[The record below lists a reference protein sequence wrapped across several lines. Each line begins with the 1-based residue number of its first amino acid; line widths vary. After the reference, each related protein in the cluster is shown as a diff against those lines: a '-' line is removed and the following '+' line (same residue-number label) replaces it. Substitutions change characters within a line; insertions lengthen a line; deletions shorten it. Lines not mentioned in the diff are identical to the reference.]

1 MYGLSCD
8 ASPLSNFRRTRVAI
22 LFSMEGTAS
31 QRSTTLGRHTVATI
45 KTMGIR
51 MANQI
56 NRAQE
61 GGNSRHWL
69 ALEGKVCVVSGAAG
83 GIGSAIA
90 HVLGDAGARLALL
103 DRDEAGCRARA
114 RTLNENGI
122 EALAL
127 ACDIGD
133 LDSVRGAVAD
143 VESAYGA
150 ADVLVNNAGLLRP
163 GGIEE
168 IDLDAWNAMLRVNLT
183 GYMLCSQQ
191 FGHGMLKQGAGAIV
205 HVASVAA
212 HHPQTYSGAYSPGK
226 AGVAMLSRQIAAE
239 WGPRGIRS
247 NAVCPGMIRTP
258 LSAAFY
264 EQGDIEQRRSAMTA
278 SRRIGEPQ
286 DIADVVAF
294 LASVRAAY
302 VNGAEIVVDGGLE
315 SMLMDLVP
323 RPGFAASSAAPAAPA
338 TPVAR

>member
-1 MYGLSCD
+1 M
-8 ASPLSNFRRTRVAI
+8 T
-22 LFSMEGTAS
+22 
-31 QRSTTLGRHTVATI
+31 
-45 KTMGIR
+45 
-51 MANQI
+51 NQI
-56 NRAQE
+56 TKADVDA
-61 GGNSRHWL
+61 NSQHWL
-69 ALEGKVCVVSGAAG
+69 GLEGKVCVVSGAAG

-90 HVLGDAGARLALL
+90 HVLGEAGARLALL
-103 DRDEAGCRARA
+103 DRDDDKCRALA
-114 RTLNENGI
+114 QALNTNGI

-133 LDSVRGAVAD
+133 IDSVRGAAQS

-168 IDLDAWNAMLRVNLT
+168 IGLEAWNAMLRVNLT

-191 FGHGMLKQGAGAIV
+191 FGHGMLKRGAGAIV

-212 HHPQTYSGAYSPGK
+212 HHPQTYSGAYSPAK
-226 AGVAMLSRQIAAE
+226 AGVAMLSKQIAAE

-247 NAVCPGMIRTP
+247 NTVCPGMIRTP

-264 EQGDIEQRRSAMTA
+264 EHGDIERRRSAMTA
-278 SRRIGEPQ
+278 SRRIGEPL

-294 LASVRAAY
+294 LASARAAY
-302 VNGAEIVVDGGLE
+302 MNGAEIVVDGGLE

-323 RPGFAASSAAPAAPA
+323 RPGFEAAAAA
-338 TPVAR
+338 PVAR

>member
-1 MYGLSCD
+1 MDGTVDWHGDY
-8 ASPLSNFRRTRVAI
+8 VARCI
-22 LFSMEGTAS
+22 VPE
-31 QRSTTLGRHTVATI
+31 I
-45 KTMGIR
+45 KTMEIR
-51 MANQI
+51 MANQMDQ
-56 NRAQE
+56 AGE
-61 GGNSRHWL
+61 HVDSRHWL
-69 ALEGKVCVVSGAAG
+69 ALDGKVCVVTGAAG

-90 HVLGDAGARLALL
+90 HVLGDAGARVALL
-103 DRDEAGCRARA
+103 DRDEERCQALAK
-114 RTLNENGI
+114 TLNANGI
-122 EALAL
+122 EAVAF

-133 LDSVRGAVAD
+133 IDSVRGAVAA
-143 VESAYGA
+143 VESAYSA

-168 IDLDAWNAMLRVNLT
+168 IGLEAWNAMLRVNLT

-191 FGHGMLKQGAGAIV
+191 FGRGMLKRRTGAIV

-226 AGVAMLSRQIAAE
+226 AGVAMLSKQLAAE

-247 NAVCPGMIRTP
+247 NTVCPGMIRTP

-264 EQGDIEQRRSAMTA
+264 EHGDIEQRRSAMTA

-294 LASVRAAY
+294 LASARAAY

-323 RPGFAASSAAPAAPA
+323 RPGFEAAQPAAHQSGNEGRPS
-338 TPVAR
+338 

>member
-1 MYGLSCD
+1 MIQQKD
-8 ASPLSNFRRTRVAI
+8 
-22 LFSMEGTAS
+22 
-31 QRSTTLGRHTVATI
+31 QREAGADT
-45 KTMGIR
+45 
-51 MANQI
+51 
-56 NRAQE
+56 
-61 GGNSRHWL
+61 RHWL
-69 ALEGKVCVVSGAAG
+69 GLAGKVCVVSGAAG

-90 HVLGDAGARLALL
+90 QVLGAAGARVALL
-103 DRDEAGCRARA
+103 DRDEEKCRAVA
-114 RTLNENGI
+114 QALNANGV

-133 LDSVRGAVAD
+133 IDSVRGAVAD
-143 VESAYGA
+143 VEAQLGA

-168 IDLDAWNAMLRVNLT
+168 IGLDAWNAMLRVNLT

-191 FGHGMLKQGAGAIV
+191 FGQAMLKRGTGALV

-212 HHPQTYSGAYSPGK
+212 HHPQTYSGAYSAGK
-226 AGVAMLSRQIAAE
+226 AGVLLLSKQIAAE
-239 WGPRGIRS
+239 WGARGIRS

-264 EQGDIEQRRSAMTA
+264 EHGDIERRRSAMTA
-278 SRRIGEPQ
+278 SRRIGEPN

-294 LASVRAAY
+294 LASERAAY
-302 VNGAEIVVDGGLE
+302 VNGTEITVDGGFE

-323 RPGFAASSAAPAAPA
+323 RPGFEASQAP
-338 TPVAR
+338 R

>member
-1 MYGLSCD
+1 MRGTVEQ
-8 ASPLSNFRRTRVAI
+8 RGGETGQRTVP
-22 LFSMEGTAS
+22 
-31 QRSTTLGRHTVATI
+31 TI
-45 KTMGIR
+45 KIMEIR
-51 MANQI
+51 MTNQI
-56 NRAQE
+56 HRTERDA
-61 GGNSRHWL
+61 GPRHWL

-90 HVLGDAGARLALL
+90 QVLGEAGARLALL
-103 DRDEAGCRARA
+103 DRDEDKCRALA
-114 RTLNENGI
+114 RKLNTSGI

-133 LDSVRGAVAD
+133 IDSVRGAVQG

-168 IDLDAWNAMLRVNLT
+168 IGLDAWNAMLRVNLT

-191 FGHGMLKQGAGAIV
+191 FGHGMLKRGTGALV

-226 AGVAMLSRQIAAE
+226 AGVAMLSKQLAAE

-247 NAVCPGMIRTP
+247 NTVCPGMIRTP

-264 EQGDIEQRRSAMTA
+264 EHGDIERRRSAMTA
-278 SRRIGEPQ
+278 SRRIGEPN

-294 LASVRAAY
+294 LASARAAY

-323 RPGFAASSAAPAAPA
+323 RPGFEATQAAQT
-338 TPVAR
+338 TPVTR

>member
-1 MYGLSCD
+1 
-8 ASPLSNFRRTRVAI
+8 
-22 LFSMEGTAS
+22 ME
-31 QRSTTLGRHTVATI
+31 
-45 KTMGIR
+45 IR
-51 MANQI
+51 MTNQI
-56 NRAQE
+56 KKPDADANP
-61 GGNSRHWL
+61 RHWL
-69 ALEGKVCVVSGAAG
+69 GLEGKVCVVSGAAG

-90 HVLGDAGARLALL
+90 HVLGGAGARLALL
-103 DRDEAGCRARA
+103 DRDDDKCRALA
-114 RTLNENGI
+114 QALNANGI

-133 LDSVRGAVAD
+133 IDSVRGAVQG

-168 IDLDAWNAMLRVNLT
+168 IALDAWNAMLRVNLT

-191 FGHGMLKQGAGAIV
+191 FGHGMLKRGAGAIV

-226 AGVAMLSRQIAAE
+226 AGVAMLSKQIAAE

-247 NAVCPGMIRTP
+247 NTVCPGMIRTP

-264 EQGDIEQRRSAMTA
+264 EHGDIERRRSAMTA
-278 SRRIGEPQ
+278 SRRIGEPN

-294 LASVRAAY
+294 LGSTRAAY

-323 RPGFAASSAAPAAPA
+323 RPGFEAAAAAPVTRQAPA
-338 TPVAR
+338 QGQGRTS

>member
-1 MYGLSCD
+1 M
-8 ASPLSNFRRTRVAI
+8 NQRRDRRRDTP
-22 LFSMEGTAS
+22 
-31 QRSTTLGRHTVATI
+31 
-45 KTMGIR
+45 
-51 MANQI
+51 AN
-56 NRAQE
+56 A
-61 GGNSRHWL
+61 RHWL
-69 ALEGKVCVVSGAAG
+69 GLGGSVCVVSGAAG

-90 HVLGDAGARLALL
+90 QVLGDAGARVALL
-103 DRDEAGCRARA
+103 DRDEQKCRDVAQALNAG
-114 RTLNENGI
+114 GV

-133 LDSVRGAVAD
+133 IDSVRGAVSEVDARLG
-143 VESAYGA
+143 V

-168 IDLDAWNAMLRVNLT
+168 IGLDAWNAMLRVNLT

-191 FGHGMLKQGAGAIV
+191 FGQRMLKRCAGAIV

-212 HHPQTYSGAYSPGK
+212 HHPQTYSGAYSAGK
-226 AGVAMLSRQIAAE
+226 AGVAMLSKQIAAE

-247 NAVCPGMIRTP
+247 NTVCPGMIRTP

-264 EQGDIEQRRSAMTA
+264 EHGDIERRRSAMTA
-278 SRRIGEPQ
+278 SRRIGEPN

-294 LASVRAAY
+294 LASERAAY
-302 VNGAEIVVDGGLE
+302 VNGAEVVVDGGFE

-323 RPGFAASSAAPAAPA
+323 RPGFEANQAAQA
-338 TPVAR
+338 THADRQVRA